1 MVERAAPEYSDGLKH
16 LRNTHRERVPG
27 RTQVPALFPP
37 PLAKKQT
44 AAYFRFAIH
53 DAKLSPLNR

>member
-1 MVERAAPEYSDGLKH
+1 MVARAVPGYSDGLKH

-37 PLAKKQT
+37 RAKKQIDT
-44 AAYFRFAIH
+44 FFRFANH
-53 DAKLSPLNR
+53 NAQLSPLKR

>member
-1 MVERAAPEYSDGLKH
+1 MVASAVPEYSEVLKH

-37 PLAKKQT
+37 PEP
-44 AAYFRFAIH
+44 RN
-53 DAKLSPLNR
+53 KLTIISGLPIGMSNCRG